1 MNRKPQQLSLFQEKT
16 VEVRWVA
23 EYLNTSPQTVLR
35 LLQQGHIHGFRL
47 TPNGWW
53 RIIHSSVVEYEEKLQ
68 REYR

>member
-35 LLQQGHIHGFRL
+35 LLQDGRIHGFRL
-47 TPNGWW
+47 TPKGWW
-53 RIIHSSVVEYEEKLQ
+53 RIIQASVFEYEKSLG
-68 REYR
+68 REYL